1 MSRNTPLVSEESAGY
16 LARIINRAAASF
28 DVAALSPE
36 EAIEAYTL
44 LDRLTD
50 TLWREHKHVLLPLYQ
65 SILER
70 RGVPE
75 DDEPEGSG
83 STSH

>member
-1 MSRNTPLVSEESAGY
+1 MSRDEPLVSAESAEY

-28 DVAALSPE
+28 DVAALSAE

-44 LDRLTD
+44 LDRVMD
-50 TLWREHKHVLLPLYQ
+50 TLWQEHEQVLVPLYR
-65 SILER
+65 SLLER
-70 RGVPE
+70 RGVLE
-75 DDEPEGSG
+75 DDEPEDSG